1 MPEYSQICHMAV
13 WSRQGWV
20 PKMLTHMQDLT
31 QKHSFIAGSMI
42 AETKLRETRKW
53 TNKQNTQ
60 PANEG
65 DRDTRLQKLNT
76 GVNQSK
82 VKTPGEHSWQQSNS
96 WDRGKQ
102 TWTRIGYYQSKTG
115 SMGNTHIETQTDETQ
130 GERARDE
137 KVLLKILS
145 LCSSYFK
152 STCIYNNTVL
162 KLLYWCPHIYLDV
175 YWVFKWGQ
183 SFLSEATKV

>member
-42 AETKLRETRKW
+42 AETKLGETRKW

-115 SMGNTHIETQTDETQ
+115 SMGNTHTNAGWWNPGNKGRREQGTRDRARETDTQTWLEKQATRQTWKQ
-130 GERARDE
+130 GWANWGGHTRTINGKTKTR
-137 KVLLKILS
+137 
-145 LCSSYFK
+145 
-152 STCIYNNTVL
+152 NTT
-162 KLLYWCPHIYLDV
+162 D
-175 YWVFKWGQ
+175 
-183 SFLSEATKV
+183 